1 MHETLTFANND
12 QSERPGWGDRLS
24 AVCSVG
30 FELAIPVAVW
40 LAAVMSALTV
50 IGLGLR
56 YVLWVA
62 GVKP

>member
-1 MHETLTFANND
+1 MNDTLALANDD
-12 QSERPGWGDRLS
+12 QSSRPGWRDRLS
-24 AVCSVG
+24 AACSVG